1 MARHA
6 CPLES
11 DGAGIIL
18 SGVYFEEVLTLD
30 NKGEKGLKKL
40 FSLRDFQ
47 DPGISSVISGP
58 EGSFKNSTLVMS
70 PLP

>member
-11 DGAGIIL
+11 DGAGIFL
-18 SGVYFEEVLTLD
+18 SEVYFEEVLTLD

-40 FSLRDFQ
+40 FSLRYFQ
-47 DPGISSVISGP
+47 DPGY
-58 EGSFKNSTLVMS
+58 K
-70 PLP
+70 